1 MRSTLILCGL
11 LAVLCGCEFRHEVA
25 PRADDS
31 VYLQAQERYQA
42 ILAEKLDR
50 QHEQA
55 GKQVSLAEESR
66 GLLSEI
72 RDLLTETRASATLVN
87 AEPDDEPLSPNVPLT
102 EEEFADL
109 QKSLQKSPPNFAIR
123 WVTVDGESLD
133 ADELIGQWY
142 RRNWTYPGT
151 IDSHLIEH
159 GVRPDEIRGWT
170 QREKEQLHA
179 AIHERERSQLQTAP
193 RKSPPATVVRTYSVQ
208 SCPGGVCPAPSRRGL
223 FGRRIR

>member
-1 MRSTLILCGL
+1 MKHMILL
-11 LAVLCGCEFRHEVA
+11 LMLCGCTVGNASPDVA
-25 PRADDS
+25 SLD
-31 VYLQAQERYQA
+31 QARQAYQA
-42 ILAEKLDR
+42 ELVTEARLTNTHLADILDVLRDR
-50 QHEQA
+50 
-55 GKQVSLAEESR
+55 SSPSTLANN
-66 GLLSEI
+66 SE
-72 RDLLTETRASATLVN
+72 AHPPVM
-87 AEPDDEPLSPNVPLT
+87 DDEPLSPNVPLT

-109 QKSLQKSPPNFAIR
+109 QKSLQKSPPDFGIR

-133 ADELIGQWY
+133 ADDFIGQWY